1 VNEHPFIAGDWGT
14 TRLRLSLCKG
24 ERILDTRSGP
34 GISALTAPPAETV
47 TALTAEWVATH
58 GALPVVL
65 CGMAG
70 SRNGWK
76 ETPYVPCP
84 ADSASLRRALVRFE
98 AEDLRV
104 SIVPGVSCRNRLG
117 APDVMRGEETQI
129 VGALALRPD
138 LGIGDKLLCLPGT
151 HTKWVWVEDGA
162 MRHFLTAMTG
172 ELFALLRDHS
182 MLARAGTG
190 GSGAGDGFERGL
202 AIDAALGPASL
213 THALFAARSRQ
224 LIDGASKDWALAFIS
239 GLLVGSDVRGAI
251 ELFGSPR
258 EVILIGDPALTD
270 LYVRALRPGR
280 VDTVPLDGGACSL
293 AGLRA
298 LAATH

>member
-1 VNEHPFIAGDWGT
+1 
-14 TRLRLSLCKG
+14 
-24 ERILDTRSGP
+24 
-34 GISALTAPPAETV
+34 
-47 TALTAEWVATH
+47 
-58 GALPVVL
+58 
-65 CGMAG
+65 M
-70 SRNGWK
+70 
-76 ETPYVPCP
+76 
-84 ADSASLRRALVRFE
+84 RFE

-138 LGIGDKLLCLPGT
+138 LGNGGRLFCLPGT
-151 HTKWVWVEDGA
+151 HTKWVWVEDGS
-162 MRHFLTAMTG
+162 MRDFLTAMTG

-182 MLARAGTG
+182 MLAKAGAG

-202 AIDAALGPASL
+202 ATDTSLGSASL

-224 LIDGASKDWALAFIS
+224 LIDGASRDWALAFVS

-251 ELFGSPR
+251 GLFSRAR

-270 LYVRALRPGR
+270 LYVRALRPGK
-280 VDTVPLDGGACSL
+280 VDAVSLDGGACSL
-293 AGLRA
+293 AGLNA
-298 LAATH
+298 LAGTH